1 MLTLRYRLKK
11 NNKNKRGSLIMAHQH
26 SLNVLSSLH
35 NQQVFITGASGFL
48 GKAIVEK
55 ILREVPGIGRI
66 YLLIR
71 GSQQQSAQERAM
83 EGVFGSSLFD
93 VLRTEHGEHFESF
106 INEKVQIVEGE
117 LTKPMF
123 GLDKSAFAGI
133 ASELNLIINSAA
145 SVNFREAMDQ
155 ALEINTLCLNNIVAL
170 ANYKSAPQRVTPVV
184 QVSTCYVNGLN
195 KGVMREEVAAPA
207 SGLIDAIDHDTYA
220 IDKVIAKLQQKIE
233 GIRTRFTNK
242 VKQDQKLIE
251 LGISQSRHYGWND
264 TYTFTKWMGEQLL
277 IQGLG
282 KNNLTLLRP
291 SIIESTISSPVPG
304 WVEGVKVADALI
316 YAYAKGRVSIFPGDD
331 NGLLDVI
338 PVDLVAN
345 AVLLSGAELLTKSE
359 GYRIYQC
366 CSGSSNPIRLKQFID
381 YMQQASLEQYQSL
394 PKLFASK
401 PSETFK
407 TVSPKKFRLYMR
419 ALTSYTWIKTSASRL
434 LGSKSADKQLLKAR
448 TTASL
453 AMIFGFYTAAKYRFD
468 STKLEQLSLQFSQEE
483 QGTFQ
488 ILASS
493 FTWKNYLQDIHLPGL
508 HKYALAHKK
517 SLVKTKSPVQDN
529 KQAA

>member
-1 MLTLRYRLKK
+1 
-11 NNKNKRGSLIMAHQH
+11 MAHRH
-26 SLNVLSSLH
+26 SLNVISSLH

-71 GSQQQSAQERAM
+71 GSKQKTAQQRAI

-93 VLRTEHGEHFESF
+93 VLRSEYGERFDSF
-106 INEKVQIVEGE
+106 ISEKVQIVEGE
-117 LTKPMF
+117 LTQPMF
-123 GLDKSAFAGI
+123 GLDSATFEGI
-133 ASELNLIINSAA
+133 ASQLNLIINSAA

-170 ANYKSAPQRVTPVV
+170 ANSKSAQQSVTPVV

-195 KGVMREEVAAPA
+195 KGVMREKVVAPA
-207 SGLIDAIDHDTYA
+207 SGLIDSIDHDTYA
-220 IDKVIAKLQQKIE
+220 IDPVIAKLQQKIE
-233 GIRTRFTNK
+233 NIRTRFTSK
-242 VKQDQKLIE
+242 AKQDQKLIE
-251 LGISQSRHYGWND
+251 LGITQSRHYGWND

-331 NGLLDVI
+331 NGLLDII

-345 AVLLSGAELLTKSE
+345 AALLSGAELLTKSE

-366 CSGSSNPIRLKQFID
+366 CSGSSNPIRLKQFIEHIH
-381 YMQQASLEQYQSL
+381 QASLEQYESL
-394 PKLFASK
+394 PKLFAAK
-401 PSETFK
+401 PNEAFK

-419 ALTSYTWIKTSASRL
+419 ALTTYTWVKTSVSRL
-434 LGSKSADKQLLKAR
+434 LGSKSADKQLLKVK

-468 STKLEQLSLQFSQEE
+468 STKLEQLSTQFSKEE
-483 QGTFQ
+483 QRKFE
-488 ILASS
+488 ILANS
-493 FTWKNYLQDIHLPGL
+493 FTWKNYLKDIHLPGL

-517 SLVKTKSPVQDN
+517 SLVKGAAPGQVK